1 MTYRIHGAA
10 QRSGV
15 SEANPRAWERRYGVP
30 KPARSPGGYRLYSD
44 TDIERVKAMRSLMEQ
59 GIAPAEAAQSVLPR
73 DTPPL
78 VVPTTVSPVRAAL
91 MKRISDAAPGLSDA
105 HLEAVARL
113 AESLSNTAVAT
124 VEA

>member
-30 KPARSPGGYRLYSD
+30 KPARSPGGYRLYSEA
-44 TDIERVKAMRSLMEQ
+44 DIERVKAMHSLVES
-59 GIAPAEAAQSVLPR
+59 GVAPAEAARSGVCQYTPRLSVA
-73 DTPPL
+73 
-78 VVPTTVSPVRAAL
+78 TTVSPVRAAL
-91 MKRISDAAPGLSDA
+91 MDRISQAAPGLSDA
-105 HLEAVARL
+105 HLEVVARL
-113 AESLSNTAVAT
+113 AESLSTRAVAT